1 MEITLIVAIVTGLTE
16 VIKRIGLPSKFAPIM
31 SISFGLA
38 LAFLNRQGLPIDVV
52 ITTGIIAGLSASGL
66 YSGVKK
72 TVSNK

>member
-1 MEITLIVAIVTGLTE
+1 MEITILIGIITGLTS
-16 VIKRIGLPSKFAPIM
+16 VVKTIGLPSRFAPIM

-38 LAFLNRQGLPIDVV
+38 LAFLNRQGLPTDVV

-72 TVSNK
+72 TVAKK

>member
-1 MEITLIVAIVTGLTE
+1 MQITLIVAIVTGLTE